1 MVIVDIDTALE
12 KFPQALVCETFPDT
26 LGEETP
32 PRAYS
37 CADQV
42 QSTGSNSDNA
52 EYLLDDLLDS
62 FDDEDDGSSTGSSV
76 DKEEKGVDQ
85 YYTKFVKN
93 SKESSKELPIAKE
106 ILSRGK
112 ASEVTL
118 AMIHKRMAIEASKS
132 VVFKKHAHSDETSK
146 TDSDLTIEKYAIKQY
161 IAFPSIRGDEES
173 TISEITD
180 TDDDSEFSEESSE
193 GTGDLLEK
201 AQDRV
206 IQQRLYEE
214 VKELKHVLETK
225 NEEIESL
232 AAHLRRATASKC
244 DLVIAHTELENY
256 HAQNI
261 KVKDKNVKQLTKFS
275 YSLLELRAE
284 VEKVRIRYL
293 NSTCHNWVFTYLNG
307 SLLL

>member
-12 KFPQALVCETFPDT
+12 NFPQALACQTFPDI

-76 DKEEKGVDQ
+76 DKEEKGVEQ

-93 SKESSKELPIAKE
+93 SKESSKEFPIAKE

-132 VVFKKHAHSDETSK
+132 VVIKKQAHSDETSK

-173 TISEITD
+173 TTSEITD